1 MRRWSSVKSSS
12 WKLTRTTNLAI
23 IMIAVKRSD
32 LFGPWE
38 LGLPLTDFF
47 CHEKPMY
54 LLYADES
61 GSTRDI
67 NQQYFVL
74 AGFCVFERQG
84 YWIAKE
90 LDNIAARFN
99 PADPST
105 VELHGNPMVGGKG
118 VWRHFPKDDRAKA
131 IEDALQIFLASHPS
145 NRLFASVIRKAVV
158 SPEDPVE
165 VAFEQLSSRF
175 DYYLKRLHRTGDTHR
190 GIIIFDKSTY
200 ETTIQSLATDFRT
213 VGHRW
218 GIIRNFSEVP
228 LFLDSKAS
236 RMIQLA
242 DIIAY
247 AIFRHFERGDSR
259 YYSIIED
266 RFDSEGGI
274 VHGLFV
280 RQ

>member
-1 MRRWSSVKSSS
+1 
-12 WKLTRTTNLAI
+12 
-23 IMIAVKRSD
+23 
-32 LFGPWE
+32 
-38 LGLPLTDFF
+38 
-47 CHEKPMY
+47 
-54 LLYADES
+54 
-61 GSTRDI
+61 
-67 NQQYFVL
+67 
-74 AGFCVFERQG
+74 CVFERQG

-99 PADPST
+99 PADPSS

-118 VWRHFPKDDRAKA
+118 KWRQYTKDDRFKA
-131 IEDALQIFLASHPS
+131 IEDILHVFLASHPS
-145 NRLFASVIRKAVV
+145 NRLFASVIRKSAV
-158 SPEDPVE
+158 SPADPVE
-165 VAFEQLSSRF
+165 VAFEQLASRF
-175 DYYLKRLHRTGDTHR
+175 DHYLARLHKIGDTQR

-213 VGHRW
+213 IGHRW

-236 RMIQLA
+236 RLIQLA

-247 AIFRHFERGDSR
+247 VIFRRFEREDNR
-259 YYSIIED
+259 FYRIIED